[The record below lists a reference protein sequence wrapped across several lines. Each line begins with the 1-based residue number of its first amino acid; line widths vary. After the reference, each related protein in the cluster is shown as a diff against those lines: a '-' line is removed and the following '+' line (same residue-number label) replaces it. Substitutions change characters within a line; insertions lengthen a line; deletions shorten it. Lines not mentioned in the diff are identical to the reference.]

1 MDTNS
6 YEDLLNNSGAESV
19 TDQLDVDVQS
29 ILEQWGLS
37 QIQWDGISDS
47 FTLSSVWNVIG
58 NFFSR

>member
-29 ILEQWGLS
+29 ILEQ
-37 QIQWDGISDS
+37 
-47 FTLSSVWNVIG
+47 
-58 NFFSR
+58 